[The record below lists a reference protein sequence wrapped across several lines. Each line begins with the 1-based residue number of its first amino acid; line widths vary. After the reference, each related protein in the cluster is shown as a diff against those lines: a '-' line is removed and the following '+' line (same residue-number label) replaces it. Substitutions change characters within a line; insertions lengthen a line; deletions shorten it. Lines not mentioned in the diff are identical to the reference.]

1 MSKHRMIQLYEIHE
15 QEKLKCDD
23 KRQIIGYLILGW
35 ERNSVGMNLE
45 NGMRDPSGVLKILY
59 IQYIYTCIYIYIYV

>member
-23 KRQIIGYLILGW
+23 KRQIIGYLIDHQW
-35 ERNSVGMNLE
+35 LE
-45 NGMRDPSGVLKILY
+45 DLSSEFFLTCLPPYNFLQQVL
-59 IQYIYTCIYIYIYV
+59 